1 MWNFGG
7 RLDSPTVCLGTLALF
22 IPPTC
27 FSRTADLRS
36 GPLASG
42 LLPRRSTFSL
52 CVACPIV
59 LKRGPAWGPEVSV
72 CSLRCRRLFAGFW
85 PDILGVAAQLA
96 VQNPCLHKT
105 VGPVALYLR
114 THCGRSVGVHVVDV
128 ARADNERSE
137 GWFALA
143 WEWICG
149 GNARGCDGLA
159 GICAFALLLGR
170 RRGCDYW
177 SSILSTFTDR
187 TRADSQP
194 SNGRSSPRFEKML
207 LRTIDA
213 RNPLP
218 LGSWVGFCAPWR
230 PL

>member
-1 MWNFGG
+1 M
-7 RLDSPTVCLGTLALF
+7 DSPTVCLGTLALF

-72 CSLRCRRLFAGFW
+72 CSLRCRKLFAGFW

-143 WEWICG
+143 WEWICE
-149 GNARGCDGLA
+149 AMLVDAMGLLA
-159 GICAFALLLGR
+159 SVLSLCSWEEGEGATIGPAFSAHSQTEPEQIRNRAMADHRLVLR
-170 RRGCDYW
+170 RCCCV
-177 SSILSTFTDR
+177 LSTQGIPF
-187 TRADSQP
+187 
-194 SNGRSSPRFEKML
+194 L
-207 LRTIDA
+207 
-213 RNPLP
+213 
-218 LGSWVGFCAPWR
+218 
-230 PL
+230 